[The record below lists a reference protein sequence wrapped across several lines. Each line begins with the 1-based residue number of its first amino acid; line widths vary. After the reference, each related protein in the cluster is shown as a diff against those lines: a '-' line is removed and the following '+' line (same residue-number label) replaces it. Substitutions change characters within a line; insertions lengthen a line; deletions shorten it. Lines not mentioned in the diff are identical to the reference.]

1 MKNKGFSLVEL
12 IVVVLILGIIS
23 VALAP
28 QVMKWVGTS
37 RDNSDTYV
45 AKSIKAAALT
55 AVAEY
60 ESLGNTLHD
69 GKYNVTRTGL
79 ATVGTDANAGLTSV
93 LATVM
98 GNEYP
103 KVQHQDGKVF
113 QIQFWQSGKKVE
125 VVITSGTY

>member
-37 RDNSDTYV
+37 RENSDTYV

-69 GKYNVTRTGL
+69 GKYNVTHAGL
-79 ATVGTDANAGLTSV
+79 TAVGTDSNPGLTTV
-93 LATVM
+93 LSTVM
-98 GNEYP
+98 NGEYP
-103 KVQHQDGKVF
+103 EVQHQVDKVF